1 VSGCKHK
8 KNFECKGTTTVFG
21 CGLQRGSLKERIL
34 LNPAHLREKP
44 ISKIEIA
51 VEA

>member
-21 CGLQRGSLKERIL
+21 CGLQRGSVKETIL

-44 ISKIEIA
+44 ISKIVIA